1 MLGRSKTRNTGSEAQ
16 EPLLGRGDEDEHA
29 DVVFAIDDDEEES
42 TAFRDRD
49 RDMGGSRS
57 PQVGATSFIAPTLR
71 STTQSREAEF
81 ELDSDELNPNDEVT
95 SIPASQ
101 RMPLLVGLADAV
113 EVRRN
118 PDLPLHTFSNGQ
130 PGQTMVNGRI
140 VFDNDDPAERVDIA
154 ELAAR
159 QHKGGNMLDSMFNM
173 ANSIL
178 GAGIIGLPYAVS
190 QAGFVTGILLLV
202 ILAGVTD
209 WTIRLIVRNAKLSGR
224 TSYIDIMG
232 HCYGSSGRAAVS
244 FFQFAFAFGG
254 MCGTRGAVPAHAD
267 CWLTLV
273 VLAVRQGCAR
283 LYLVRA
289 RVGDTIPHV
298 IRSIFPTLSTVP
310 VLSILTNRNFVVIL
324 CTACI
329 SYPLSLYRSIASL
342 AKASTFALIG
352 MLTIVGTVL
361 FEEGRVS
368 ADLKGSQAP
377 SIKYSFIQPQ
387 IFQAIGVISFAFVC
401 HHNSLLIY
409 GSMRTPTMDRFDQV
423 THVAAGL
430 SLVACLTM
438 AIPAF
443 LVFTDRTQGNVLN
456 NFPQVS
462 AALAAFGNEG
472 AVLSCAHDDAVINIA
487 RFCFGANMVTTT
499 PMELMVCREVIEEYF
514 FAHEAFDQTRHVLFT
529 TSILFAS
536 MAVALVTCD
545 LGEWGG
551 YGIDRIGPGLTENI
565 GVMLEITG
573 GASATALAFVFPAL
587 CYIKLLPAREPWN
600 GRAKLPAVLCAGF
613 GILVLVLS
621 VGLALQKAWGPEGA
635 TRLCA

>member
-1 MLGRSKTRNTGSEAQ
+1 MLGRSKTKNSQSEAQ
-16 EPLLGRGDEDEHA
+16 EPLLGRDDDEHVGRSE
-29 DVVFAIDDDEEES
+29 VVFAIDDEDDGTS
-42 TAFRDRD
+42 ALRDRE
-49 RDMGGSRS
+49 GTGRS
-57 PQVGATSFIAPTLR
+57 PVGMGRTVGPPLR
-71 STTQSREAEF
+71 STIQSREAEF
-81 ELDSDELNPNDEVT
+81 ELDSDVLNPEDEVT
-95 SIPASQ
+95 NIPASQ
-101 RMPLLVGLADAV
+101 RMPLLVGLADAS

-118 PDLPLHTFSNGQ
+118 PDLPMHTFSNGQ
-130 PGQTMVNGRI
+130 TGSAMVNGRV
-140 VFDNDDPAERVDIA
+140 VFDDDDLAGRVDLA
-154 ELAAR
+154 ELAAQ

-190 QAGFVTGILLLV
+190 QAGFVTGIILLV

-254 MCGTRGAVPAHAD
+254 MCAFGIII
-267 CWLTLV
+267 
-273 VLAVRQGCAR
+273 
-283 LYLVRA
+283 
-289 RVGDTIPHV
+289 GDTIPHV

-310 VLSILTNRNFVVIL
+310 VLSIFTHRNFIVVL
-324 CTACI
+324 CTVCI

-342 AKASTFALIG
+342 AKASTFALVG

-368 ADLKGSQAP
+368 PDLKGSQAP

-409 GSMRTPTMDRFDQV
+409 GSMRTPTMDRFDRV
-423 THVAAGL
+423 THVAAGV
-430 SLVACLTM
+430 SLIACLTM

-456 NFPQVS
+456 NFPQNDV
-462 AALAAFGNEG
+462 
-472 AVLSCAHDDAVINIA
+472 VINIA

-529 TSILFAS
+529 TSILFSS
-536 MAVALVTCD
+536 MVVALLTCD
-545 LGEWGG
+545 L
-551 YGIDRIGPGLTENI
+551 

-600 GRAKLPAVLCAGF
+600 GRAKLPAVLCAAF

-621 VGLALQKAWGPEGA
+621 VGLALNKAWGPEGA

>member
-254 MCGTRGAVPAHAD
+254 MCAFGIII
-267 CWLTLV
+267 
-273 VLAVRQGCAR
+273 
-283 LYLVRA
+283 
-289 RVGDTIPHV
+289 GDTIPHV

-456 NFPQVS
+456 NFPQ
-462 AALAAFGNEG
+462 
-472 AVLSCAHDDAVINIA
+472 DDAVINIA

-545 LGEWGG
+545 L
-551 YGIDRIGPGLTENI
+551 

>member
-1 MLGRSKTRNTGSEAQ
+1 MMLGRSKNKNSGSEAH
-16 EPLLGRGDEDEHA
+16 EPLLGGGDDEHTERSE
-29 DVVFAIDDDEEES
+29 VVFAIDDEDEGTS
-42 TAFRDRD
+42 AFRDN
-49 RDMGGSRS
+49 GGLSRS
-57 PQVGATSFIAPTLR
+57 PVTMGSSIGPPLR
-71 STTQSREAEF
+71 STIQSREAEF
-81 ELDSDELNPNDEVT
+81 ELDSDVLDPGDEVA

-101 RMPLLVGLADAV
+101 RMPLLVGLADAS

-130 PGQTMVNGRI
+130 TGTAMVNGRV
-140 VFDNDDPAERVDIA
+140 VFDDDDPVGRVDLA
-154 ELAAR
+154 ELAAQ

-254 MCGTRGAVPAHAD
+254 MCAFGIII
-267 CWLTLV
+267 
-273 VLAVRQGCAR
+273 
-283 LYLVRA
+283 
-289 RVGDTIPHV
+289 GDTIPHV

-310 VLSILTNRNFVVIL
+310 VLSIFTHRNFIVFL

-342 AKASTFALIG
+342 AKASTFALVG
-352 MLTIVGTVL
+352 MVTIVGTVL
-361 FEEGRVS
+361 FEEGRVLP
-368 ADLKGSQAP
+368 DLKGSQAP

-409 GSMRTPTMDRFDQV
+409 GSMRTPTMDQFDRV

-438 AIPAF
+438 AVPAF

-456 NFPQVS
+456 NFPQ
-462 AALAAFGNEG
+462 N
-472 AVLSCAHDDAVINIA
+472 DAVINVA

-529 TSILFAS
+529 TSILFSS
-536 MAVALVTCD
+536 MVVAMLTCD
-545 LGEWGG
+545 L
-551 YGIDRIGPGLTENI
+551 

-600 GRAKLPAVLCAGF
+600 GRAKLPAVLCAAF

-621 VGLALQKAWGPEGA
+621 VGLALHKAWGPEGA

>member
-1 MLGRSKTRNTGSEAQ
+1 MMLGRSKTKTSKSEAH
-16 EPLLGRGDEDEHA
+16 EPLLGRDDDGEGRSE
-29 DVVFAIDDDEEES
+29 VVFAIDDEDEDEGPS
-42 TAFRDRD
+42 AFRDRD
-49 RDMGGSRS
+49 DGRRS
-57 PQVGATSFIAPTLR
+57 PAVIGPPLR
-71 STTQSREAEF
+71 STMQSREAEF
-81 ELDSDELNPNDEVT
+81 ELDSDVLNPEDEVT
-95 SIPASQ
+95 NIPASQ
-101 RMPLLVGLADAV
+101 RMPLLVGLADAS

-118 PDLPLHTFSNGQ
+118 PDLPMHTFSNGQ
-130 PGQTMVNGRI
+130 TGSAMVNGRV
-140 VFDNDDPAERVDIA
+140 VFDDDDLAGRVDLQ

-159 QHKGGNMLDSMFNM
+159 QHKGGNMMDSMFNM

-178 GAGIIGLPYAVS
+178 GAGKCIIGLPYAVS

-202 ILAGVTD
+202 VLAGVTD

-254 MCGTRGAVPAHAD
+254 MCESEWMLAVVTY
-267 CWLTLV
+267 LVV
-273 VLAVRQGCAR
+273 VLAVRQGCAH
-283 LYLVRA
+283 LVS
-289 RVGDTIPHV
+289 VEFVLLLLDSSNDKCVGIIIGDTIPHV
-298 IRSIFPTLSTVP
+298 IRSIFPTLSTIP
-310 VLSILTNRNFVVIL
+310 VLSILTNRNFIVIL
-324 CTACI
+324 CTTCI

-342 AKASTFALIG
+342 AKASTFALVG

-368 ADLKGSQAP
+368 PDLKGSQAP

-409 GSMRTPTMDRFDQV
+409 GSMRTPTMDRFDRV
-423 THVAAGL
+423 THVAAGV

-438 AIPAF
+438 ALPAF

-456 NFPQVS
+456 NFPQ
-462 AALAAFGNEG
+462 N
-472 AVLSCAHDDAVINIA
+472 DAVINIA

-545 LGEWGG
+545 LG
-551 YGIDRIGPGLTENI
+551 
-565 GVMLEITG
+565 VMLEITG

-600 GRAKLPAVLCAGF
+600 GRAKLPAIVCAAF

-621 VGLALQKAWGPEGA
+621 VALALRKAWGPEGA